1 MDLNGDFRAGAER
14 TDATRTTNESLS
26 TRFRAAASNDVC
38 GGGGGGGD
46 RANFQLQ
53 SISMTPDGQVG
64 RGTHGETDGRTEDS
78 VGIIGRLW
86 MREKKETPLRKICWF
101 SGTATRRRLQFHGIV
116 LFVIVIP

>member
-38 GGGGGGGD
+38 GGGGGGD

-64 RGTHGETDGRTEDS
+64 RGTHGETDGRRIRWELSADY
-78 VGIIGRLW
+78 G
-86 MREKKETPLRKICWF
+86 
-101 SGTATRRRLQFHGIV
+101 
-116 LFVIVIP
+116 